1 MRARRAEN
9 ESAGHERMQREP
21 FRNHRITETGQN
33 LSPRSP
39 FFRSLLE
46 VARDLDKKIEDL
58 LREAAA

>member
-39 FFRSLLE
+39 FFRSLL
-46 VARDLDKKIEDL
+46 VSF
-58 LREAAA
+58 